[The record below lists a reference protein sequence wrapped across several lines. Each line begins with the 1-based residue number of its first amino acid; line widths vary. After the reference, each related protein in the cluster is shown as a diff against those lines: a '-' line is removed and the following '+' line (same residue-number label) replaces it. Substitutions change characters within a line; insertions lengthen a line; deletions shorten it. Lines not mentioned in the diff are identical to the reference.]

1 MEICIKI
8 STDRDGNI
16 LFSSSTTLTSSSTL
30 KSARIVMETYDNYPI
45 NALLKILKSA
55 RVVMET
61 FVRGK

>member
-1 MEICIKI
+1 
-8 STDRDGNI
+8 
-16 LFSSSTTLTSSSTL
+16 
-30 KSARIVMETYDNYPI
+30 METYDNYPI